1 MKALAA
7 WWLYLKTRPEMLWRW
22 VLGRLWHDRLAFQYE
37 RGRED
42 GLREGLFNAGIYR
55 HCDPEELAA
64 LTGCSPYQVVQLLD
78 CLDRKSLNNSEKR
91 DRLLAQIDQERGIA

>member
-37 RGRED
+37 RGYED
-42 GLREGLFNAGIYR
+42 GLREGLFNADDYR
-55 HCDPEELAA
+55 YLDPEELAA
-64 LTGCSPYQVVQLLD
+64 VVGCTPMQVVQLLE
-78 CLDRKSLNNSEKR
+78 CLNRKGLNRSEKR
-91 DRLLAQIDQERGIA
+91 ARLLAQIDQERRIA